1 MLLEKSILHSQKVEY
16 LYSKLHKVHLLLF
29 YHQEVE
35 DFQIEKLSSINILIN
50 GNRTCYELPNYL
62 KRQFSWYKTK
72 YKNTLWRVIYKN
84 IVYYR
89 EEKNNTYY
97 WTIENRGQTR
107 ELYDIQNELELEFMK
122 TIRKNKLLKIRKNKL
137 LNLKK

>member
-1 MLLEKSILHSQKVEY
+1 ME
-16 LYSKLHKVHLLLF
+16 
-29 YHQEVE
+29 
-35 DFQIEKLSSINILIN
+35 IE
-50 GNRTCYELPNYL
+50 RVYELPNYL
-62 KRQFSWYKTK
+62 KRQFSWYKT
-72 YKNTLWRVIYKN
+72 NTLWRVIYKN